1 MTLVLMGIAA
11 VVVVLVVFFVFTG
24 IKAEGSMGGED
35 MIKNVYI
42 LGAIR
47 YFNDDHRWKRRSFY
61 GGCGYYRPCALSP
74 NL

>member
-42 LGAIR
+42 YTWCCSL
-47 YFNDDHRWKRRSFY
+47 
-61 GGCGYYRPCALSP
+61 L
-74 NL
+74 